1 MKIDRFGRS
10 AFFAL
15 LAFCGFAS
23 EWVAAK
29 EAALPAL
36 AETDASLDSL
46 LTREAQRLLDADRL
60 RSSKTPSVTVRVK
73 ADIAENLLVIDFGAG
88 FLPAEQ
94 DHSTEEI
101 VQYISNTLAAYA
113 GQAGLHEVQVQV
125 LYEGKPFEFYFP
137 WPYDPDHR
145 AETARVLNGI
155 VLVSAGHGLVRVHP
169 GGEWEYQRRVYHG
182 VREDLIT
189 PGYADELQQLMQ
201 DRSQVVVHRARR
213 DGVEPHPEALQ
224 PWEQMSS
231 RYHLKALL
239 PERVDIWNHF
249 AGSTARDREVL
260 DDIRARPYFA
270 NHLGAEGM
278 ISIHTNGD
286 DSGVARGSR
295 VYFHRGKPQ
304 DRELAA
310 MLLCYMKELITAEDG
325 YSEFP
330 VSTSPSSGNHG
341 ENGFATMPAAVVEVA
356 FHTNAAD
363 AMALQDPLFRTAAM
377 KGVEKG
383 YRLHREGRDCAPL
396 KAGPIRGLQLP
407 QGMSEE
413 VDVPFE
419 GYPQY
424 PIELVTTNIACPPTW
439 TCRDGLVRI
448 HAPGDQPYRI
458 TIRCENVGTAP
469 VIWHTSV
476 VDADGVKSPPVRHSV
491 VCIRNTGRADLDVS
505 VAAGGAVAG

>member
-10 AFFAL
+10 AFLAL
-15 LAFCGFAS
+15 LAFCSGACES
-23 EWVAAK
+23 VSAK
-29 EAALPAL
+29 EAAPATV
-36 AETDASLDSL
+36 AQADASLDFL

-60 RSSKTPSVTVRVK
+60 KSSKAPSVTVQVRV
-73 ADIAENLLVIDFGAG
+73 DIAENRLVIDFGAG

-113 GQAGLHEVQVQV
+113 EQAGLHEVQVQV
-125 LYEGKPFEFYFP
+125 LYEGRPFEFYFP
-137 WPYDPDHR
+137 WPYDPERH
-145 AETARVLNGI
+145 AAATRVLNGI

-201 DRSQVVVHRARR
+201 ERSQMVVHRARR

-310 MLLCYMKELITAEDG
+310 MLLCYMKELITAQDG
-325 YSEFP
+325 YSDFP

-377 KGVEKG
+377 KGLEKG
-383 YRLHREGRDCAPL
+383 YRLHREGKDCQPL
-396 KAGPIRGLQLP
+396 KGGPIENITMR
-407 QGMSEE
+407 QGETRE
-413 VDVPFE
+413 IEVPFE
-419 GYPQY
+419 GYPRY
-424 PIELVTTNIACPPTW
+424 PVRVLTRNVGCPPNW
-439 TCRDGLVRI
+439 TCRGGEFTLE
-448 HAPGDQPYRI
+448 APPQTPAKVAMVCNNNGS
-458 TIRCENVGTAP
+458 AP
-469 VIWHTSV
+469 LFWETQFI
-476 VDADGVKSPPVRHSV
+476 DDDGVQSTPVEHWQQCLR
-491 VCIRNTGRADLDVS
+491 TT
-505 VAAGGAVAG
+505 